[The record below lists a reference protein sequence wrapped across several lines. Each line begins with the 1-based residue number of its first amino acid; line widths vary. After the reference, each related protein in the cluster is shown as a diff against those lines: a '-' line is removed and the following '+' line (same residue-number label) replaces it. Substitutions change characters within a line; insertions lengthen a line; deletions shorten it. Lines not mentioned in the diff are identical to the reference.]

1 MDENKRRLYVEKNGF
16 WTEAAMLLIGLA
28 VVFRL
33 IGSVGRWEDARY
45 LFTQVALPAFSGL
58 LFLLCL
64 LLLGKRA
71 FWTTVIPVVLGVVFF
86 IFRIMGVEN
95 EWQIVG
101 CIAMYVVIAVLYA
114 MAFSVPKLKWA
125 LAAILALAF
134 VGHVI
139 LDVPELMDLENPLS
153 FVDGMQEMSVLGI
166 ILSLLCTSV
175 AMKYPA
181 APAAPAPAQPAVM
194 EQPAEPAVP
203 VEEPEDPQQPLA
215 PWEPWSPEQTPLQES
230 APESMPESAPE
241 PEETL
246 PAPSQIPVEELGFV
260 AEPAPAFP
268 IDEANQEE
276 IEPAVERSTENA

>member
-45 LFTQVALPAFSGL
+45 LFTQETLPAFSGL

-64 LLLGKRA
+64 LFLGKKA

-95 EWQIVG
+95 EWQMVG
-101 CIAMYVVIAVLYA
+101 CIALYVVLAVLYA
-114 MAFSVPKLKWA
+114 MAFSIPKLKWA
-125 LAAILALAF
+125 LAGILALAF
-134 VGHVI
+134 LYHVI
-139 LDVPELMDLENPLS
+139 EDIPELMNLENPVS

-166 ILSLLCTSV
+166 MLSLLCVSL
-175 AMKYPA
+175 AMKYPSKA
-181 APAAPAPAQPAVM
+181 AAQEPQPQPAVEAQPLKPAALAEPQQSAAPVEHPQEPQPFPFREEPLQEEAPAASP
-194 EQPAEPAVP
+194 VP
-203 VEEPEDPQQPLA
+203 V
-215 PWEPWSPEQTPLQES
+215 QE
-230 APESMPESAPE
+230 
-241 PEETL
+241 L
-246 PAPSQIPVEELGFV
+246 DCI

-268 IDEANQEE
+268 VDEEE
-276 IEPAVERSTENA
+276 HAEGSEAENL